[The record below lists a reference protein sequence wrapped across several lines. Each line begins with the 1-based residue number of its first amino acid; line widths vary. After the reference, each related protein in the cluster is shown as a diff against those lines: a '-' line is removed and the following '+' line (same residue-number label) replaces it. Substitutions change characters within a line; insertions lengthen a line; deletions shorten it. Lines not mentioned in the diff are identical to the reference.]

1 MAAGWNALAGVC
13 LVLAVAVVPF
23 LGIFRARVMLGA
35 ALLLP
40 AASRRP
46 IRRFLIANLMLMVVF
61 FSGSLIVTFSFL
73 TGRATEG
80 MVPVSLTLLAGSL
93 MATLS
98 TVLQTRMIVGLQ
110 RTLAGV
116 VPVCSGCKRIRRPE
130 APEDDASSWQ
140 VVDDYLAGYT
150 AAMVTHSL
158 CPDCLRRLY
167 PEMAKAMRPAASPP
181 GDASA

>member
-1 MAAGWNALAGVC
+1 MAVGWDALAGAC
-13 LVLAVAVVPF
+13 LVLAVAVVLV
-23 LGIFRARVMLGA
+23 LGIFRSRVLLGA
-35 ALLLP
+35 SLLLP

-46 IRRFLIANLMLMVVF
+46 IRRFLIANLTLMVVF

-98 TVLQTRMIVGLQ
+98 TILQTRMIVGLQ

-116 VPVCSGCKRIRRPE
+116 VPVCSGCKRIRRPQ
-130 APEDDASSWQ
+130 APEDD
-140 VVDDYLAGYT
+140 
-150 AAMVTHSL
+150 
-158 CPDCLRRLY
+158 
-167 PEMAKAMRPAASPP
+167 
-181 GDASA
+181 